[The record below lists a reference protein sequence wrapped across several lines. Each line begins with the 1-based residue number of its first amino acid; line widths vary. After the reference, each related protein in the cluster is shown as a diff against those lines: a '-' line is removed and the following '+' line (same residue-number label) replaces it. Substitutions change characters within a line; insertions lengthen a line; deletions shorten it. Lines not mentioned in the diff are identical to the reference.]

1 MVVRNMANDYWQK
14 RYERILDEAFQKATL
29 TDEEIKKQYARA
41 LRRMEKA
48 INDWYRRFANENGIT
63 LQEAR
68 KLLDKYEM
76 KAFKMDLKE
85 FEKEAKQ
92 FGMSKEHQQM
102 LSNASIRERL
112 SREQMLYINMVHEI
126 EVMAHSQNV
135 SVKNMLDDVYRSS
148 VYKSAYTAQTQ
159 RGSYSMI
166 NSIDGKR
173 VDSVINSQWANDG
186 QDFSSRI
193 WSDKVKLVAN
203 LQNDFTQA
211 LMIGQGADTM
221 ANNLSKRMKTSYS
234 NAKRL
239 VETETARVHEQGF
252 LDSMAELDVDKLEI
266 LATLDSHTSPICRRM
281 DRKIVRRVDAK
292 PGVTVP
298 PFHCYCRST
307 TIPYIEGVDGEIR
320 TGRNKDDKSTDYD
333 GAISYEEWEKQYIS

>member
-1 MVVRNMANDYWQK
+1 MANDYWQK

-41 LRRMEKA
+41 LRRLEKA

-92 FGMSKEHQQM
+92 LGMSKEHQQM

-112 SREQMLYINMVHEI
+112 SREQMLYINVVHEI

-148 VYKSAYTAQTQ
+148 VYKNAYTTQTQ
-159 RGSYSMI
+159 RGTYSMI
-166 NSIDGKR
+166 NSIDSKR
-173 VDSVINSQWANDG
+173 VDSVVNSQWANDG

-193 WSDKVKLVAN
+193 WTDKAKLVAN

-221 ANNLSKRMKTSYS
+221 ADNLSKRMKTSYS

-252 LDSMAELDVDKLEI
+252 LDSMAELGVDKLEI

-281 DRKIVRRVDAK
+281 DRKIVRSVDAK

-307 TIPYIEGVDGEIR
+307 TILYIEGLEGETR
-320 TGRNKDDKSTDYD
+320 TGRNKDDKSIDVD
-333 GAISYEEWEKQYIS
+333 GAITYEEWEKQYIN